1 MSDPY
6 SLLVTLWTSGVAA
19 VSGRRSVAQAL
30 SQDAPFA
37 ADIVIAVGK
46 AACSMFHGARP
57 CITSKATSII
67 VSKYGHIDADCRSG
81 AVVSVIE
88 SGHPIPDRNS
98 IAAGETILQMIAN
111 AGPQDQLLLLI
122 SGGASAVAEALQPGH
137 DLDELQAVSRS
148 VLSSGA
154 SIAEINKIRGRMSRI
169 KNGRLLGEFHGR
181 EARVYAISDV
191 QGDEWSV
198 IGGGI
203 GDSCRASAMVRARI
217 VASNSAAR
225 TAVSLEA
232 ETLGIPVRSNEE
244 SLYTNVMTAAEDVSA
259 LLADGLPGI
268 YIWGGEPTIELPE
281 NPGTG
286 GRNQSL
292 ALAIATR
299 IKGMPGISVLVAGTD
314 GTDGPTDVAGA
325 FVDGRTV
332 DNSSRAEDALR
343 NADAGSFL
351 AGRDCLFRSGPTG
364 TNVMDLVI
372 AIVT

>member
-1 MSDPY
+1 
-6 SLLVTLWTSGVAA
+6 
-19 VSGRRSVAQAL
+19 
-30 SQDAPFA
+30 
-37 ADIVIAVGK
+37 
-46 AACSMFHGARP
+46 
-57 CITSKATSII
+57 
-67 VSKYGHIDADCRSG
+67 
-81 AVVSVIE
+81 
-88 SGHPIPDRNS
+88 
-98 IAAGETILQMIAN
+98 
-111 AGPQDQLLLLI
+111 
-122 SGGASAVAEALQPGH
+122 
-137 DLDELQAVSRS
+137 
-148 VLSSGA
+148 
-154 SIAEINKIRGRMSRI
+154 MSRI

-203 GDSCRASAMVRARI
+203 GDSWRASAMVRARI

-332 DNSSRAEDALR
+332 DNSSRAVDALR